1 MANMDYNRS
10 VSGGGARPKVSFN
23 NNYDFSTFINSY
35 TRTNKNLD
43 NVMQD
48 DGTMDLNLFLE
59 DEVQT
64 VQTQAVVAEAITTQT
79 IENNK
84 VDTVERNP
92 EVAKTEPP
100 KQEEKGFWGKV
111 GDWFKSAGAT
121 VAVATTSVISG
132 VADIGEAVLDGGA
145 WVAAKTVGLFSE
157 DAENAIEE
165 FIARDLVSEANE
177 AFYENTELGRA
188 INDASALKY
197 DSELAQGI
205 RSVSEDIGVFVAAT
219 ALTVC
224 TGGAAAPL
232 VLGIGAAYG
241 LGSAAEDTY
250 ATYGTDTTVVQELLI
265 LGNGALSAL
274 SWYTSGKLGKGFIE
288 LGKSMAEA
296 GVKEILAEMCKGI
309 FSKETLKELFKPGN
323 IVGNAIGTLMQAGG
337 DIGLIATKLYNGGE
351 VTPEEWALLVGE
363 LIVYFGLNTA
373 EDVLSDAV
381 ISYGNPKIDID
392 TTKTP
397 DTPDTTKPI
406 ETLDETG
413 LEDAAPKQP
422 SADTPA
428 PKQNET
434 LDEPE
439 ILPEAKTP
447 HPDDEALGLAE
458 RILDPNDP
466 TTLASLRT
474 SLDNETFNKVIRAM
488 TEEELIDQLR
498 KMDKADIKDMLLK
511 LDSSDIARL
520 DVENALIQM
529 GMSDQLD
536 KINGLYN
543 KINEL
548 QQQLE
553 SITDPASRLALEKKI
568 KQTYQAISDAND
580 RMTELSDLQDMAR
593 RQCDLLLDE
602 YGENALSEKEIID
615 ILLTDKGQR
624 SDIPYLD
631 VDGDLNKLQ
640 LGKFTASQDYKIG
653 DIEIKEGDLSGMKF
667 VTNPDA
673 ATNGMVGGF
682 ICNTDQ
688 IMGHIAE
695 IKAKNPDMSYSDFC
709 ADLQKYLDAK
719 GFEGSTVAV
728 FTFDDGDIRIPNGD
742 EYGAWANYWKPGGL
756 TTNGGLEV
764 QTTIDSAGYIDPNGG
779 KYQTMTMEDFYKAIF
794 GK

>member
-1 MANMDYNRS
+1 MSNMDYNRT
-10 VSGGGARPKVSFN
+10 VSGGGARPKVSFT

-43 NVMQD
+43 TIIQD

-59 DEVQT
+59 DEVQA
-64 VQTQAVVAEAITTQT
+64 VQTQAVVSESTQT
-79 IENNK
+79 QAMEQNK

-92 EVAKTEPP
+92 EVEKTEPP
-100 KQEEKGFWGKV
+100 KKEEKGFWGKV

-121 VAVATTSVISG
+121 VAVATTSVLSG

-145 WVAAKTVGLFSE
+145 WVAAKTVGIFSE

-177 AFYENTELGRA
+177 AFYENTELGKA

-250 ATYGTDTTVVQELLI
+250 ATYGTDTTVIQELLI

-296 GVKEILAEMCKGI
+296 GVKEILAEMCRGI

-323 IVGNAIGTLMQAGG
+323 IVGNAIGTLMQTGG

-363 LIVYFGLNTA
+363 LIVYFGLNVA
-373 EDVLSDAV
+373 EDVLRDTV
-381 ISYGNPKIDID
+381 ISYGTPKIDA
-392 TTKTP
+392 
-397 DTPDTTKPI
+397 DTTKPI
-406 ETLDETG
+406 ETLDET
-413 LEDAAPKQP
+413 
-422 SADTPA
+422 
-428 PKQNET
+428 
-434 LDEPE
+434 E
-439 ILPEAKTP
+439 ILPEARTP

-474 SLDNETFNKVIRAM
+474 SLDNETFNKVIHAM

-548 QQQLE
+548 QQELE
-553 SITDPASRLALEKKI
+553 SITDPVSRLALEKRI
-568 KQTYQAISDAND
+568 KKTYQAISDAND
-580 RMTELSDLQDMAR
+580 RMTELSDLQDIAR

-624 SDIPYLD
+624 SDIPYLA
-631 VDGDLNKLQ
+631 VDGDLNNLQ
-640 LGKFTASQDYKIG
+640 LGKFKASQDYKIG
-653 DIEIKEGDLSGMKF
+653 DIKINEGDLSGMKF

-688 IMGHIAE
+688 IMGHIAD
-695 IKAKNPDMSYSDFC
+695 IRAKNPDMSYSDFC

-764 QTTIDSAGYIDPNGG
+764 QTTIDSAGYIDPNSG